1 MFFPALLII
10 DLSLDP
16 DKRLS
21 VGWNIGID
29 SVRTFLYNVVTA
41 VIAGVFAKRS
51 DWDFDQNLLR

>member
-1 MFFPALLII
+1 MLSTPHAIPALLII

-29 SVRTFLYNVVTA
+29 TVRIILYNVVTS
-41 VIAGVFAKRS
+41 VICLIFSPR
-51 DWDFDQNLLR
+51 